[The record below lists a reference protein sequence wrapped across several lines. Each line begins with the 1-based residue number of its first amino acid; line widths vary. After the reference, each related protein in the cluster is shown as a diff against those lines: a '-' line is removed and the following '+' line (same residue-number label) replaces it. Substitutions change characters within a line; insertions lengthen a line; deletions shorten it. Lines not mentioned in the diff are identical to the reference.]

1 MGLVAARSFYTHR
14 RMQALLLRLATQ
26 LPSPARHLAT
36 PDRIAT
42 LVQFLMFGTVGAA
55 GFLVDTAT
63 VYALRRSLGLYGA
76 GAAAY
81 VAAATVTWLFNR
93 LWTFRGRGSGSVHQ
107 QWARFLGV
115 NLGGFVLNRGTYA
128 ILITF
133 VPLCAQEPVYAV
145 GAGAIAGMFLNFS
158 LSRAMV
164 FR

>member
-26 LPSPARHLAT
+26 LPPSARHLAT

-42 LVQFLMFGTVGAA
+42 LVQFLMFGTVGVV
-55 GFLVDTAT
+55 GFLADTAT
-63 VYALRRSLGLYGA
+63 VYSLRRSLGLYGA

-81 VAAATVTWLFNR
+81 IVAATVTWLFNR
-93 LWTFRGRGSGSVHQ
+93 LWTFRGRGSGPVHQ

-115 NLGGFVLNRGTYA
+115 NLAGFVLNRGAYA
-128 ILITF
+128 ILVTF